1 MLHFLVSLSDGI
13 ENKKKKVKNIFVR
26 KKKVK
31 GCIKITHLHIT
42 CKCGLKQNDLLF
54 LRDLL
59 MLGFVSHQVD
69 VQGIVLQ

>member
-1 MLHFLVSLSDGI
+1 MKLKI
-13 ENKKKKVKNIFVR
+13 RKKVKNIFVR
-26 KKKVK
+26 KNKVK
-31 GCIKITHLHIT
+31 SCIKITHLHIT

>member
-1 MLHFLVSLSDGI
+1 MKII
-13 ENKKKKVKNIFVR
+13 ENKKKKLIS
-26 KKKVK
+26 
-31 GCIKITHLHIT
+31 CIKITHWHIT

-69 VQGIVLQ
+69 VQGILLQ

>member
-1 MLHFLVSLSDGI
+1 M
-13 ENKKKKVKNIFVR
+13 VR

-31 GCIKITHLHIT
+31 SCIKITHLHIT

>member
-1 MLHFLVSLSDGI
+1 MELKIRKKSSKYI
-13 ENKKKKVKNIFVR
+13 CEKKKVKS
-26 KKKVK
+26 
-31 GCIKITHLHIT
+31 CIKITHLHIT

>member
-1 MLHFLVSLSDGI
+1 M
-13 ENKKKKVKNIFVR
+13 R
-26 KKKVK
+26 KKIVK
-31 GCIKITHLHIT
+31 SCIKITHLHIT